1 MASLQTNRGAKR
13 AREARASLGLD
24 DASPVPCVLTLVEE
38 RAELP
43 VIVGSLPEGFAG
55 ALWRNGV
62 GSIVWV
68 NGDQVV
74 ERQRFTVAHELG
86 HVRCGHAGTAVDT
99 NETIFGGSHDPR
111 EVEANA
117 FAAEL
122 LAPAAGVRAQIAREP
137 NLEDLV
143 RLAARY
149 GISTIAALYR
159 CRTLG
164 LVSAHRYDQLLGEIN
179 EKLHVKL
186 LAYLDPATV
195 RDVLAE
201 TEHPRLPP
209 SLAGSAL
216 AAVLDGK
223 TPVSAAAS
231 AAGCPTDLLA
241 AAAAALA
248 R

>member
-1 MASLQTNRGAKR
+1 MPGKHTNIGAKR
-13 AREARASLGLD
+13 AREARERLGLD
-24 DASPVPCVLTLVEE
+24 GTSPVSCIVAVVEE
-38 RAELP
+38 QAGLP

-122 LAPAAGVRAQIAREP
+122 LAPAAGVRAQ
-137 NLEDLV
+137 V
-143 RLAARY
+143 
-149 GISTIAALYR
+149 
-159 CRTLG
+159 
-164 LVSAHRYDQLLGEIN
+164 
-179 EKLHVKL
+179 
-186 LAYLDPATV
+186 
-195 RDVLAE
+195 
-201 TEHPRLPP
+201 
-209 SLAGSAL
+209 
-216 AAVLDGK
+216 
-223 TPVSAAAS
+223 
-231 AAGCPTDLLA
+231 
-241 AAAAALA
+241 
-248 R
+248 